1 MANTYWVEF
10 KWTYQIMLDGEWEK
24 CDDFEARRF
33 QCLKKSIKKEVEKY
47 VLETL
52 DGEDYK
58 DLKIV
63 ITDFYMTTDYEKT

>member
-10 KWTYQIMLDGEWEK
+10 KWTYKTMLDGEWEE

-63 ITDFYMTTDYEKT
+63 ITDFYMTTDCEI